1 MLEMA
6 IEAARAA
13 GDILMANFGRTG
25 EVELKGERELVTAT
39 DWEAQRKVLEI
50 IRGRFPEHDVLAE
63 EGVDPLSGYEGRSG
77 YCWVVDP
84 LDGTN
89 NYARGYPFFSVSIAL
104 LRDEEPT
111 LGVVYDP
118 QREELFWAEKGQG
131 ARLNGKE
138 IIVSAIGDM
147 ARALAGTEWPYEALF
162 QRKNIEAMSAIAPR
176 ILALRNLGSAALSL
190 CYLAAGRLDIYF
202 HPSLR
207 PWDVAAA
214 GLIIKEAGGE
224 ITSFE
229 GGRWDIFSG
238 GCLAANAALHAKVL
252 DAIRRV
258 SSSSLDKRLLM

>member
-1 MLEMA
+1 MLQTAM
-6 IEAARAA
+6 EAARAA
-13 GDILMANFGRTG
+13 GNILMANFGRVG
-25 EVELKGERELVTAT
+25 EAELKGERELVTAA
-39 DWEAQRKVLEI
+39 DWEAQRKALEI

-63 EGVDPLSGYEGRSG
+63 EGADPLSGYEGISG

-104 LRDEEPT
+104 LRDDEPI

-118 QREELFWAEKGQG
+118 QREELFWAERGKG

-138 IIVSAIGDM
+138 IVVSAISDM
-147 ARALAGTEWPYEALF
+147 DRALAGTEWPYEALS
-162 QRKNIEAMSAIAPR
+162 QRKSIEVMSAIAPR

-190 CYLAAGRLDIYF
+190 CYLAAGRLGIYF

-214 GLIIKEAGGE
+214 GLIIKEAGGK

-229 GGRWDIFSG
+229 GERWDVFSG
-238 GCLAANAALHAKVL
+238 GCLAANAALHAQIL
-252 DAIRRV
+252 SILRRV